1 MLDLYKLREVMI
13 WLYDCIKDEATF
25 EDFCILL
32 GEAIGIDAEKLELLS
47 IYDVAIVFPD
57 LSNLSTQSH

>member
-1 MLDLYKLREVMI
+1 MI